1 MSEITRQ
8 DLISDDALEAPAIL
22 TKELEKL
29 LVVVGQV
36 KTSSKEIGQGIGGAG
51 LKQSKEDTNK
61 LTEEMRVLATV
72 SKQIKTETAK
82 QSDEYQKQ
90 ATILKDLKEQQKQ
103 RNALGD
109 KEAIN
114 VRAATSSIKE
124 LEAALKANRA
134 AYAALRTEEE
144 RNTKT
149 GKDLSKA
156 IEEQYNEVV
165 KLNKGMGVHKD
176 TVGNYEGALTG
187 LKAELKAARGEMVA
201 IADTLGQSSKE
212 YQAAAK
218 RAGEIG
224 DKIADAKD
232 EAKAF
237 QGDTAIE
244 NLGTRFGLLG
254 DKVKSLD
261 FKGAATQIR
270 GIADISKA
278 MTFKEAIAGLGG
290 FGSALGQLGKALFTN
305 PIFLIAGAIAA
316 AVIAFKYFESQAEK
330 LTTSMIERSKR
341 EMDALTKR
349 YDNEIKLMEIAHKDA
364 TELELEK
371 QRAIIKTAETA
382 IKASGDTMKIDY
394 LASLA
399 SRSIVFQANEEKILK
414 LKEFNEAKKS
424 AENEIE
430 LIEARRKQKQIDDAK
445 EVTDK
450 LIKEGQER
458 IKKIKALIAEEEADQ
473 AFDYNVSIIYD
484 DTVADFSPKV
494 LDQLDDLFSQTKNA
508 IDQARNQE
516 LQDKAEH
523 NANLLKTDLSY
534 QENRRALFRQ
544 QVIEIRDGLSEANG
558 YYQQFSSAILN
569 LSNALTVQ
577 RIGDIDS
584 EINKERERAN
594 NEILLAGGNA
604 EAKARIQAQ
613 SEIRIA
619 ALEKK
624 RRKEERDAAE
634 QAKTLGIVSAVI
646 KTALAVLNQLSS
658 GDPYTAFARAAAA
671 GSLGAIEI
679 AAISSQPLPKYFKG
693 TDFHQG
699 GKAIVGEQ
707 GAELMV
713 MPSGN
718 LQLTP
723 SHATVVDIP
732 RGTEVIPNAETMRML
747 AMAGITRPEM
757 IESRK
762 DNRLLNE
769 LKELKQITAKNR
781 PGKTN
786 LTRNM
791 ATVYES
797 RKVSET
803 MTQKVRALSMGEFGL

>member
-1 MSEITRQ
+1 MAEITRQ
-8 DLISDDALEAPAIL
+8 DLISDDALQAPALL

-29 LVVVGQV
+29 LVVAGQV
-36 KTSSKEIGQGIGGAG
+36 KETSKTLIGGSAG
-51 LKQSKEDTNK
+51 LKESEENTKK
-61 LTEEMRVLATV
+61 LTDKQRVLATV
-72 SKQIKTETAK
+72 SKQIATETAK
-82 QSDEYQKQ
+82 QSAEFQKQ

-103 RNALGD
+103 RNTLGE

-114 VRAATSSIKE
+114 VRAQNSSLKE
-124 LEAALKANRA
+124 LESALKANRA

-144 RNTKT
+144 RASKT

-156 IEEQYNEVV
+156 INEQYDEVV

-270 GIADISKA
+270 GIADISKE

-290 FGSALGQLGKALFTN
+290 FGSALGQLGKALLTN

-316 AVIAFKYFESQAEK
+316 AVIAFKYFEAQAEK

-349 YDNEIKLMEIAHKDA
+349 YDHEIKLMEIAHKDA

-371 QRAIIKTAETA
+371 QRAIIRTAETA
-382 IKASGDTMKIDY
+382 IKYAGDTMKIDY

-399 SRSIVFQANEEKILK
+399 ARSIVFTVNEEKMSK
-414 LKEFNEAKKS
+414 LKEFNEAKKA

-458 IKKIKALIAEEEADQ
+458 IKKIKALLAEEEADIDPFNTIIFGDEKTSQ
-473 AFDYNVSIIYD
+473 AI
-484 DTVADFSPKV
+484 
-494 LDQLDDLFSQTKNA
+494 LDQLDDLFGKTKNV
-508 IDQARNQE
+508 IDQAYNQE
-516 LQDKAEH
+516 LQDKAAH
-523 NANLLKTDLSY
+523 DANLLKSDLSY
-534 QENRRALFRQ
+534 HENRRALLRQ
-544 QVIEIRDGLSEANG
+544 QVVEIRDGLSEANG

-569 LSNALTVQ
+569 LSNALTAQ
-577 RIGDIDS
+577 RIVDIDS

-594 NEILLAGGNA
+594 NEIILAGGNA

-613 SEIRIA
+613 SDLRVQ

-624 RRKEERDAAE
+624 KRKEERDAAE
-634 QAKTLGIVSAVI
+634 QARTLGVISGVI

-671 GSLGAIEI
+671 GAIGAIEV
-679 AAISSQPLPKYFKG
+679 AAIASQQIPRYEVG
-693 TDFHQG
+693 TKNHPG
-699 GKAIVGEQ
+699 GRAIVGEK

-718 LQLTP
+718 LQLSP
-723 SHATVVDIP
+723 SHATVVDLP
-732 RGTEVIPNAETMRML
+732 RGTEVIPNIETMRML
-747 AMAGITRPEM
+747 AMAGISRPEM
-757 IESRK
+757 MESRK

-769 LKELKQITAKNR
+769 IKELKDITAKNKPR
-781 PGKTN
+781 NTN

-797 RKVSET
+797 RKVNDT
-803 MTQKVRALSMGEFGL
+803 MTKKVRALSMGDFGL

>member
-1 MSEITRQ
+1 MAEITRQ
-8 DLISDDALEAPAIL
+8 DLISDDALQAPALL

-29 LVVVGQV
+29 LVVAGQV
-36 KTSSKEIGQGIGGAG
+36 KETSKTLIGGSAG
-51 LKQSKEDTNK
+51 LKESQESTKK
-61 LTEEMRVLATV
+61 LTDEQRVLATV
-72 SKQIKTETAK
+72 SKQIATETAK
-82 QSDEYQKQ
+82 QSAEFQKQ

-103 RNALGD
+103 RNTLGE

-114 VRAATSSIKE
+114 VRAQNSSLKE
-124 LEAALKANRA
+124 LESALKANRA

-144 RNTKT
+144 RASKT

-156 IEEQYNEVV
+156 INEQYDEVV

-270 GIADISKA
+270 GIADISKE

-290 FGSALGQLGKALFTN
+290 FGSALGQLGKALLTN

-316 AVIAFKYFESQAEK
+316 AVIAFKYFDAQAEK

-349 YDNEIKLMEIAHKDA
+349 YDHEIKLMEIAHKDA

-371 QRAIIKTAETA
+371 QRAIIRTAETA
-382 IKASGDTMKIDY
+382 IKSAGDTMKIDY

-399 SRSIVFQANEEKILK
+399 ARSIVFTVNEEKMSK
-414 LKEFNEAKKS
+414 LKEFNEAKKA

-458 IKKIKALIAEEEADQ
+458 IKKIKALLAEEEADIDPFNTIIFGDEKTSQ
-473 AFDYNVSIIYD
+473 AI
-484 DTVADFSPKV
+484 
-494 LDQLDDLFSQTKNA
+494 LDQLDDLFGKTKNV
-508 IDQARNQE
+508 IDQAYNQE
-516 LQDKAEH
+516 LQDKAAH
-523 NANLLKTDLSY
+523 DANLLKSDLSY
-534 QENRRALFRQ
+534 HENRRALLRQ
-544 QVIEIRDGLSEANG
+544 QVVEIRDGLSEANG

-569 LSNALTVQ
+569 LSNALTAQ
-577 RIGDIDS
+577 RIVDIDS

-594 NEILLAGGNA
+594 NEIILAGGNA

-613 SEIRIA
+613 SDLRVQ

-624 RRKEERDAAE
+624 KRKEERDAAE
-634 QAKTLGIVSAVI
+634 QARTLGVISGVI

-671 GSLGAIEI
+671 GAIGAIEV
-679 AAISSQPLPKYFKG
+679 AAIASQQIPRYEVG
-693 TDFHQG
+693 TKNHPG
-699 GKAIVGEQ
+699 GRAIVGEK

-718 LQLTP
+718 LQLSP
-723 SHATVVDIP
+723 SHATVVDLP
-732 RGTEVIPNAETMRML
+732 RGTEVIPNIETMRML
-747 AMAGITRPEM
+747 AMAGISRPEM
-757 IESRK
+757 MESRK

-769 LKELKQITAKNR
+769 LKELKDITAKNKPR
-781 PGKTN
+781 NTN

-797 RKVSET
+797 RKVNDT
-803 MTQKVRALSMGEFGL
+803 MTKKVRALSMGDFGL

>member
-212 YQAAAK
+212 YQDAAR

-290 FGSALGQLGKALFTN
+290 FGSALGQLGKALLTN

>member
-1 MSEITRQ
+1 MAEITRQ
-8 DLISDDALEAPAIL
+8 DLISDDALQAPALL

-29 LVVVGQV
+29 LVVAGQV
-36 KTSSKEIGQGIGGAG
+36 KETSKTLIGGSAG
-51 LKQSKEDTNK
+51 LKESEENTKK
-61 LTEEMRVLATV
+61 LTDKQRVLATV
-72 SKQIKTETAK
+72 SKQIATETAK
-82 QSDEYQKQ
+82 QSAEFQKQ

-103 RNALGD
+103 RNTLGE

-114 VRAATSSIKE
+114 VRAQNSSLKE
-124 LEAALKANRA
+124 LESALKANRA

-144 RNTKT
+144 RASKT

-156 IEEQYNEVV
+156 INEQYDEVV

-176 TVGNYEGALTG
+176 TFGNYEGALTG

-270 GIADISKA
+270 GIADISKE

-290 FGSALGQLGKALFTN
+290 FGSALGQLGKALLTN

-316 AVIAFKYFESQAEK
+316 AVIAFKYFEAQAEK

-349 YDNEIKLMEIAHKDA
+349 YDHEIKLMEIAHKDA

-371 QRAIIKTAETA
+371 QRAIIRTAETA
-382 IKASGDTMKIDY
+382 IKSAGDTMKIDY

-399 SRSIVFQANEEKILK
+399 ARSIVFTVNEEKMSK
-414 LKEFNEAKKS
+414 LKEFNEAKKA

-458 IKKIKALIAEEEADQ
+458 IKKIKALLAEEEADIDPFNTIIFGDEKTSQ
-473 AFDYNVSIIYD
+473 AI
-484 DTVADFSPKV
+484 
-494 LDQLDDLFSQTKNA
+494 LDQLDDLFGKTKNV
-508 IDQARNQE
+508 IDQAYNQE
-516 LQDKAEH
+516 LQDKAAH
-523 NANLLKTDLSY
+523 DANLLKSDLSY
-534 QENRRALFRQ
+534 HENRRALLRQ
-544 QVIEIRDGLSEANG
+544 QVVEIRDGLSEANG

-569 LSNALTVQ
+569 LSNALTAQ
-577 RIGDIDS
+577 RIVDIDS
-584 EINKERERAN
+584 EKPNRRE
-594 NEILLAGGNA
+594 
-604 EAKARIQAQ
+604 
-613 SEIRIA
+613 
-619 ALEKK
+619 
-624 RRKEERDAAE
+624 
-634 QAKTLGIVSAVI
+634 
-646 KTALAVLNQLSS
+646 
-658 GDPYTAFARAAAA
+658 
-671 GSLGAIEI
+671 
-679 AAISSQPLPKYFKG
+679 
-693 TDFHQG
+693 H
-699 GKAIVGEQ
+699 
-707 GAELMV
+707 
-713 MPSGN
+713 
-718 LQLTP
+718 
-723 SHATVVDIP
+723 
-732 RGTEVIPNAETMRML
+732 
-747 AMAGITRPEM
+747 
-757 IESRK
+757 
-762 DNRLLNE
+762 
-769 LKELKQITAKNR
+769 
-781 PGKTN
+781 
-786 LTRNM
+786 
-791 ATVYES
+791 
-797 RKVSET
+797 
-803 MTQKVRALSMGEFGL
+803 

>member
-114 VRAATSSIKE
+114 VRAATSSIKQ

-165 KLNKGMGVHKD
+165 KLNKGMGVQKD

-212 YQAAAK
+212 YQDAAR

-290 FGSALGQLGKALFTN
+290 FGSALGQLGKALLTN

-349 YDNEIKLMEIAHKDA
+349 YDHEIKLMEIAHKDA

-371 QRAIIKTAETA
+371 QRAIIRTADTA
-382 IKASGDTMKIDY
+382 IKAAGDTMKIDY

-399 SRSIVFQANEEKILK
+399 ARSIVFTVNEEKMAK

-430 LIEARRKQKQIDDAK
+430 LIEARRKQKQIDNAK
-445 EVTDK
+445 DITDK

-458 IKKIKALIAEEEADQ
+458 IKKIKALISEEEADIEP
-473 AFDYNVSIIYD
+473 FNTIIFGNEQ
-484 DTVADFSPKV
+484 TNQTV
-494 LDQLDDLFSQTKNA
+494 LDQLNDLFGKTKTA

-523 NANLLKTDLSY
+523 DANLLKTDLSY
-534 QENRRALFRQ
+534 QENRRALFRK

-569 LSNALTVQ
+569 LSNALTAQ
-577 RIGDIDS
+577 RIADIDS

-613 SEIRIA
+613 SEIRTA

-671 GSLGAIEI
+671 GALGAIEI

-693 TDFHQG
+693 TEFHPG

-747 AMAGITRPEM
+747 AMAGISRPERS
-757 IESRK
+757 ESRS
-762 DNRLLNE
+762 DDRL
-769 LKELKQITAKNR
+769 LKELRSLKEITAKNK
-781 PGKTN
+781 PSNPK

-797 RKVSET
+797 RKVGENLT
-803 MTQKVRALSMGEFGL
+803 KKVRSLSMGDWV

>member
-36 KTSSKEIGQGIGGAG
+36 KTSSKEIGQGIGGEG
-51 LKQSKEDTNK
+51 LKKSKDDTVK
-61 LTEEMRVLATV
+61 LTKDMSELAKVTKLV
-72 SKQIKTETAK
+72 QKEQEKQNE
-82 QSDEYQKQ
+82 EYQKQ

-165 KLNKGMGVHKD
+165 KLNKGIGVHKD

-212 YQAAAK
+212 YQDAAR

-290 FGSALGQLGKALFTN
+290 FGSALGQLGKALLTN

-349 YDNEIKLMEIAHKDA
+349 YDHEIKLMEIAHKDA

-371 QRAIIKTAETA
+371 QRAIIRTADTA
-382 IKASGDTMKIDY
+382 IKAAGDTMKIDY

-399 SRSIVFQANEEKILK
+399 ARSIVFTVNEEKMAK

-430 LIEARRKQKQIDDAK
+430 LIEARRKQKQIDNAK
-445 EVTDK
+445 DITDK

-458 IKKIKALIAEEEADQ
+458 IKKIKALISEEEADIEP
-473 AFDYNVSIIYD
+473 FNTIIFGNEQ
-484 DTVADFSPKV
+484 TNQTV
-494 LDQLDDLFSQTKNA
+494 LDQLNDLFGKTKTA

-523 NANLLKTDLSY
+523 DANLLKTDLSY
-534 QENRRALFRQ
+534 QENRRALFRK

-569 LSNALTVQ
+569 LSNALTAQ
-577 RIGDIDS
+577 RIADIDS

-613 SEIRIA
+613 SEIRTA

-671 GSLGAIEI
+671 GALGAIEI

-693 TDFHQG
+693 TEFHPG

-713 MPSGN
+713 MPSGDVR
-718 LQLTP
+718 LSPAT
-723 SHATVVDIP
+723 ATVLDLP
-732 RGTEVIPNAETMRML
+732 RGTEVIPNEETMKML
-747 AMAGITRPEM
+747 AMAGISRPERS
-757 IESRK
+757 ESRS
-762 DNRLLNE
+762 DDRL
-769 LKELKQITAKNR
+769 LKELRSLKEITAKNK
-781 PGKTN
+781 PSNPK

-797 RKVSET
+797 RKV
-803 MTQKVRALSMGEFGL
+803 GEVIGYDI

>member
-36 KTSSKEIGQGIGGAG
+36 KTSSKEIGQGIGGEG
-51 LKQSKEDTNK
+51 LKKSKDDTVK
-61 LTEEMRVLATV
+61 LTKDMSELAKVTKLV
-72 SKQIKTETAK
+72 QKEQEKQNE
-82 QSDEYQKQ
+82 EYQKQ

-165 KLNKGMGVHKD
+165 KLNKGIGVHKD

-212 YQAAAK
+212 YQDAAR

-290 FGSALGQLGKALFTN
+290 FGSALGQLGKALLTN

-349 YDNEIKLMEIAHKDA
+349 YDHEIKLMEIAHKDA

-371 QRAIIKTAETA
+371 QRAIIRTADTA
-382 IKASGDTMKIDY
+382 IKAAGDTMKIDY

-399 SRSIVFQANEEKILK
+399 ARSIVFTVNEEKMAK

-430 LIEARRKQKQIDDAK
+430 LIEARRKQKQIDNAK
-445 EVTDK
+445 DITDK

-458 IKKIKALIAEEEADQ
+458 IKKIKALISEEEADIEP
-473 AFDYNVSIIYD
+473 FNTIIFGNEQ
-484 DTVADFSPKV
+484 TNQTV
-494 LDQLDDLFSQTKNA
+494 LDQLNDLFGKTKTA

-523 NANLLKTDLSY
+523 DANLLKTDLSY
-534 QENRRALFRQ
+534 QENRRALFRK

-569 LSNALTVQ
+569 LSNALTAQ
-577 RIGDIDS
+577 RIADIDS

-613 SEIRIA
+613 SEIRTA

-671 GSLGAIEI
+671 GALGAIEI

-693 TDFHQG
+693 TEFHPG

-713 MPSGN
+713 MPSGDVR
-718 LQLTP
+718 LSPAT
-723 SHATVVDIP
+723 ATVLDLP
-732 RGTEVIPNAETMRML
+732 RGTEVIPNEETMKML
-747 AMAGITRPEM
+747 AMAGISRPERS
-757 IESRK
+757 ESRS
-762 DNRLLNE
+762 DDRL
-769 LKELKQITAKNR
+769 LKELRSLKEITAKNK
-781 PGKTN
+781 PSNPK

-797 RKVSET
+797 RKVGENLT
-803 MTQKVRALSMGEFGL
+803 KKVRSLSMGDWV

>member
-1 MSEITRQ
+1 MAEITRQ
-8 DLISDDALEAPAIL
+8 DLISDDALQAPAIL

-36 KTSSKEIGQGIGGAG
+36 KEASKDLGVDDG
-51 LKQSKEDTNK
+51 LKQKQKRTKD
-61 LTEEMRVLATV
+61 LTDDERVMATV
-72 SKQIKTETAK
+72 TKQIATETAK
-82 QSDEYQKQ
+82 QSAEFQKQ

-103 RNALGD
+103 RNTLGE

-114 VRAATSSIKE
+114 VRAQNSSLRE

-134 AYAALRTEEE
+134 AYASLRTEEE
-144 RNTKT
+144 RASKT
-149 GKDLSKA
+149 GQELNKT
-156 IEEQYNEVV
+156 ITEQYEDVV
-165 KLNKGMGVHKD
+165 RLNKGMGVHKD

-290 FGSALGQLGKALFTN
+290 FGSALGQLGKALLTN

-316 AVIAFKYFESQAEK
+316 AVIAFKYFEAQAEK

-349 YDNEIKLMEIAHKDA
+349 YDHEIKLMEIAHKDA

-371 QRAIIKTAETA
+371 QRAIIRTAETA
-382 IKASGDTMKIDY
+382 IKSAGDTMKIDY

-399 SRSIVFQANEEKILK
+399 ARSIVFTVNEEKMSK
-414 LKEFNEAKKS
+414 LKEFNEAKKA

-458 IKKIKALIAEEEADQ
+458 IKKIKALIAEEEKDQ
-473 AFDYNVSIIYD
+473 PLDYNVSVIYD
-484 DTVADFSPKV
+484 DSVAEFSPKV
-494 LDQLDDLFSQTKNA
+494 LDQLDDLFGKTKNV
-508 IDQARNQE
+508 IDQAYNQE
-516 LQDKAEH
+516 LQEKAAH
-523 NANLLKTDLSY
+523 DANLLKSDLSY
-534 QENRRALFRQ
+534 QENRRALFLK
-544 QVIEIRDGLSEANG
+544 QVSETKEGLGKIQG
-558 YYQQFSSAILN
+558 YYNDLAGPLLA
-569 LSNALTVQ
+569 LSQSLTNQ
-577 RIGDIDS
+577 KLADLDS
-584 EINKERERAN
+584 EINKERERAA
-594 NEILLAGGNA
+594 NEILLAGGTA
-604 EAKARIQAQ
+604 DAKARIEAQ
-613 SEIRIA
+613 SELRIQALERKKKDEQRKQASRQRDNDIINATIKGIQATLTGLEKGGPFLAAVYA
-619 ALEKK
+619 AL
-624 RRKEERDAAE
+624 AAV
-634 QAKTLGIVSAVI
+634 QV
-646 KTALAVLNQLSS
+646 
-658 GDPYTAFARAAAA
+658 
-671 GSLGAIEI
+671 
-679 AAISSQPLPKYFKG
+679 AAIASQPLPQYFKG

-707 GAELMV
+707 GTELMV

-718 LQLTP
+718 LQLSP
-723 SHATVVDIP
+723 SHATVVDLP
-732 RGTEVIPNAETMRML
+732 RGTEVIPNIETMRML
-747 AMAGITRPEM
+747 AMAGISRPEM

-769 LKELKQITAKNR
+769 LKELKEITAKNK
-781 PGKTN
+781 PMDTN

-797 RKVSET
+797 RKVNDT
-803 MTQKVRALSMGEFGL
+803 MTKKVRALSMGDFEL

>member
-1 MSEITRQ
+1 MAEITRQ
-8 DLISDDALEAPAIL
+8 DLISDDALQAPALL

-29 LVVVGQV
+29 LVVAGQV
-36 KTSSKEIGQGIGGAG
+36 KETSKTLIGGSAG
-51 LKQSKEDTNK
+51 LKESEENTKK
-61 LTEEMRVLATV
+61 LTDKQRVLATV
-72 SKQIKTETAK
+72 SKQIATETAK
-82 QSDEYQKQ
+82 QSAEFQKQ

-103 RNALGD
+103 RNTLGE

-114 VRAATSSIKE
+114 VRAQNSSLKE
-124 LEAALKANRA
+124 LESALKANRA

-144 RNTKT
+144 RASKT

-156 IEEQYNEVV
+156 INEQYDEVV

-270 GIADISKA
+270 GIADISKE

-290 FGSALGQLGKALFTN
+290 FGSALGQLGKALLTN

-316 AVIAFKYFESQAEK
+316 AVIAFKYFEAQAEK

-349 YDNEIKLMEIAHKDA
+349 YDHEIKLMEIAHKDA

-371 QRAIIKTAETA
+371 QRAIIRTAETA
-382 IKASGDTMKIDY
+382 IKSAGDTMKIDY

-399 SRSIVFQANEEKILK
+399 ARSIVFTVNEEKMSK
-414 LKEFNEAKKS
+414 LKEFNEAKKA

-458 IKKIKALIAEEEADQ
+458 IKKIKALLAEEEADIDPFNTIIFGDEKTSQ
-473 AFDYNVSIIYD
+473 AI
-484 DTVADFSPKV
+484 
-494 LDQLDDLFSQTKNA
+494 LDQLDDLFGKTKNV
-508 IDQARNQE
+508 IDQAYNQE
-516 LQDKAEH
+516 LQDKAAH
-523 NANLLKTDLSY
+523 DANLLKSDLSY
-534 QENRRALFRQ
+534 HENRRALLRQ
-544 QVIEIRDGLSEANG
+544 QVVEIRDGLSEANG

-569 LSNALTVQ
+569 LSNALTAQ
-577 RIGDIDS
+577 RIVDIDS

-594 NEILLAGGNA
+594 NEIILAGGNA

-613 SEIRIA
+613 SDLRVQ

-624 RRKEERDAAE
+624 KRKEERDAAE
-634 QAKTLGIVSAVI
+634 QARTLGVISGVI

-671 GSLGAIEI
+671 GAIGAIEV
-679 AAISSQPLPKYFKG
+679 AAIASQQIPRYEVG
-693 TDFHQG
+693 TKNHPG
-699 GKAIVGEQ
+699 GRAIVGEK

-718 LQLTP
+718 LQLSP
-723 SHATVVDIP
+723 SHATVVDLP
-732 RGTEVIPNAETMRML
+732 RGTEVIPNIETMRML
-747 AMAGITRPEM
+747 AMAGISRPEM
-757 IESRK
+757 MESRK

-769 LKELKQITAKNR
+769 LKELKDITAKNKPR
-781 PGKTN
+781 NTN

-797 RKVSET
+797 RKVNDT
-803 MTQKVRALSMGEFGL
+803 MTKKVRALSMGDFGL

>member
-1 MSEITRQ
+1 MAEITRQ
-8 DLISDDALEAPAIL
+8 DLISDDALQAPALL

-29 LVVVGQV
+29 LVVAGQV
-36 KTSSKEIGQGIGGAG
+36 KETSKTLIGGSAG
-51 LKQSKEDTNK
+51 LKESEENTKK
-61 LTEEMRVLATV
+61 LTDEQRVLATV
-72 SKQIKTETAK
+72 SKQIATETAK
-82 QSDEYQKQ
+82 QSAEFQKQ

-103 RNALGD
+103 RNTLGE

-114 VRAATSSIKE
+114 VRAQNSSLKE
-124 LEAALKANRA
+124 LESALKANRA

-144 RNTKT
+144 RASKT

-156 IEEQYNEVV
+156 INEQYDEVV

-270 GIADISKA
+270 GIADISKE

-290 FGSALGQLGKALFTN
+290 FGSALGQLGKALLTN

-316 AVIAFKYFESQAEK
+316 AVIAFKYFEAQAEK

-349 YDNEIKLMEIAHKDA
+349 YDHEIKLMEIAHKDA

-371 QRAIIKTAETA
+371 QRAIIRTAETA
-382 IKASGDTMKIDY
+382 IKSAGDTMKIDY

-399 SRSIVFQANEEKILK
+399 ARSIVFTVNEEKMSK
-414 LKEFNEAKKS
+414 LKEFNEAKKA

-458 IKKIKALIAEEEADQ
+458 IKKIKALLAEEEADIDPFNTIIFGDEKTSQ
-473 AFDYNVSIIYD
+473 AI
-484 DTVADFSPKV
+484 
-494 LDQLDDLFSQTKNA
+494 LDQLDDLFGKTKNV
-508 IDQARNQE
+508 IDQAYNQE
-516 LQDKAEH
+516 LQDKAAH
-523 NANLLKTDLSY
+523 DANLLKSDLSY
-534 QENRRALFRQ
+534 HENRRALLRQ
-544 QVIEIRDGLSEANG
+544 QVVEIRDGLSEANG

-569 LSNALTVQ
+569 LSNALTAQ
-577 RIGDIDS
+577 RIVDIDS

-594 NEILLAGGNA
+594 NEIILAGGNA

-613 SEIRIA
+613 SDLRVQ

-624 RRKEERDAAE
+624 KRKEERDAAE
-634 QAKTLGIVSAVI
+634 QARTLGVISGVI

-671 GSLGAIEI
+671 GAIGAIEV
-679 AAISSQPLPKYFKG
+679 AAIASQQIPRYEVG
-693 TDFHQG
+693 TKNHPG
-699 GKAIVGEQ
+699 GRAIVGEK

-718 LQLTP
+718 LQLSP
-723 SHATVVDIP
+723 SHATVVDLP
-732 RGTEVIPNAETMRML
+732 RGTEVIPNIETMRML
-747 AMAGITRPEM
+747 AMAGISRPEM
-757 IESRK
+757 MESRK

-769 LKELKQITAKNR
+769 LKELKDITAKNKPR
-781 PGKTN
+781 NTN

-797 RKVSET
+797 RKVNDT
-803 MTQKVRALSMGEFGL
+803 MTKKVRALSMGDFGL

>member
-1 MSEITRQ
+1 MAEITRQ
-8 DLISDDALEAPAIL
+8 DLISDDALQAPALL

-36 KTSSKEIGQGIGGAG
+36 KETSKTLIGGSAG
-51 LKQSKEDTNK
+51 LKESQESTKK
-61 LTEEMRVLATV
+61 LTDEQRVLATV
-72 SKQIKTETAK
+72 SKQIATETAK
-82 QSDEYQKQ
+82 QSAEFQKQ
-90 ATILKDLKEQQKQ
+90 AAILKDLKEQQKQ
-103 RNALGD
+103 RNTLGE

-114 VRAATSSIKE
+114 VRAQNSSLKE
-124 LEAALKANRA
+124 LESALKANRA

-144 RNTKT
+144 RASKT

-156 IEEQYNEVV
+156 INEQYDEVV
-165 KLNKGMGVHKD
+165 KLNKKMGVHKD

-290 FGSALGQLGKALFTN
+290 FGSALGQLGKVIFTN

-316 AVIAFKYFESQAEK
+316 AVIAFKYFEAQAEK

-349 YDNEIKLMEIAHKDA
+349 YDHEIKLMEIAHKDA

-371 QRAIIKTAETA
+371 QRAIIRTAETA
-382 IKASGDTMKIDY
+382 IKSAGDTMKIDY

-399 SRSIVFQANEEKILK
+399 ARSIVFTVNEEKISK
-414 LKEFNEAKKS
+414 LKEFNEAKKA

-458 IKKIKALIAEEEADQ
+458 IKKIKALLAEEEADIDPFNTIIFGDEKTSQ
-473 AFDYNVSIIYD
+473 AI
-484 DTVADFSPKV
+484 
-494 LDQLDDLFSQTKNA
+494 LDQLDDLFGKTKNV
-508 IDQARNQE
+508 IDQAYNQE
-516 LQDKAEH
+516 LQDKAAH
-523 NANLLKTDLSY
+523 DANLLKSDLSY
-534 QENRRALFRQ
+534 HENRRALLRQ
-544 QVIEIRDGLSEANG
+544 QVVEIRDGLSEANG

-569 LSNALTVQ
+569 LSNALTAQ
-577 RIGDIDS
+577 RIVDIDS

-594 NEILLAGGNA
+594 NEIILAGGNA

-613 SEIRIA
+613 SDLRIQE
-619 ALEKK
+619 LERKK
-624 RRKEERDAAE
+624 KQEQRKLAE
-634 QAKTLGIVSAVI
+634 QQKTFAIIEATI
-646 KTALAVLNQLSS
+646 ATALSVTRALSAPP
-658 GDPYTAFARAAAA
+658 GVPYTIPFGIMA
-671 GSLGAIEI
+671 GALGAIQI
-679 AAISSQPLPKYFKG
+679 AAIASQPLPQYFKG
-693 TDFHQG
+693 TDFHPG

-707 GAELMV
+707 GTELMV

-718 LQLTP
+718 LQLSP
-723 SHATVVDIP
+723 SHATVVDLP
-732 RGTEVIPNAETMRML
+732 RGTEVIPNIETMRML
-747 AMAGITRPEM
+747 AMAGISRPEM
-757 IESRK
+757 MESRK

-769 LKELKQITAKNR
+769 LKELKDITAKNKPR
-781 PGKTN
+781 NTN

-797 RKVSET
+797 RKVNDT
-803 MTQKVRALSMGEFGL
+803 MTKKVRALSMGDFGL

>member
-1 MSEITRQ
+1 MAEITRQ
-8 DLISDDALEAPAIL
+8 DLISDDALQAPALL

-36 KTSSKEIGQGIGGAG
+36 KQSSQTLIGGSAG
-51 LKQSKEDTNK
+51 LKESQESTKK
-61 LTEEMRVLATV
+61 LTEEQRVLATV
-72 SKQIKTETAK
+72 SKQIATETAK
-82 QSDEYQKQ
+82 QSAEFQKQ

-103 RNALGD
+103 KNALGE

-114 VRAATSSIKE
+114 VRASTSSIKE

-349 YDNEIKLMEIAHKDA
+349 YDHEIKLMEIAHKDA

-371 QRAIIKTAETA
+371 QRAIIRTADTA
-382 IKASGDTMKIDY
+382 IKAAGDTMKIDY

-399 SRSIVFQANEEKILK
+399 ARSIVFTVNEEKMAK

-430 LIEARRKQKQIDDAK
+430 LIEARRKQKQIDNAK
-445 EVTDK
+445 DVTDK

-693 TDFHQG
+693 TEFHPG

-723 SHATVVDIP
+723 SHATVVDLP

-762 DNRLLNE
+762 DNRLLHE

>member
-1 MSEITRQ
+1 MAEITRQ
-8 DLISDDALEAPAIL
+8 DLISDDALQAPALL

-29 LVVVGQV
+29 LVVAGQV
-36 KTSSKEIGQGIGGAG
+36 KETSKTLIGGSAG
-51 LKQSKEDTNK
+51 LKESQESTKK
-61 LTEEMRVLATV
+61 LTDEQRVLATV
-72 SKQIKTETAK
+72 SKQIATETAK
-82 QSDEYQKQ
+82 QSAEFQKQ

-103 RNALGD
+103 RNTLGE

-114 VRAATSSIKE
+114 VRAQNSSLKE
-124 LEAALKANRA
+124 LESALKANRA

-144 RNTKT
+144 RASKT

-156 IEEQYNEVV
+156 INEQYDEVV

-176 TVGNYEGALTG
+176 TFGNYEGALTG

-270 GIADISKA
+270 GIADISKE

-290 FGSALGQLGKALFTN
+290 FGSALGQLGKALLTN

-316 AVIAFKYFESQAEK
+316 AVIAFKYFEAQAEK

-349 YDNEIKLMEIAHKDA
+349 YDHEIKLMEIAHKDA

-371 QRAIIKTAETA
+371 QRAIIRTAETA
-382 IKASGDTMKIDY
+382 IKSAGDTMKIDY

-399 SRSIVFQANEEKILK
+399 ARSIVFTVNEEKMSK
-414 LKEFNEAKKS
+414 LKEFNEAKKA

-458 IKKIKALIAEEEADQ
+458 IKKIKALLAEEEADIDPFNTIIFGDEKTSQ
-473 AFDYNVSIIYD
+473 AI
-484 DTVADFSPKV
+484 
-494 LDQLDDLFSQTKNA
+494 LDQLDDLFGKTKNV
-508 IDQARNQE
+508 IDQAYNQE
-516 LQDKAEH
+516 LQDKAAH
-523 NANLLKTDLSY
+523 DANLLKSDLSY
-534 QENRRALFRQ
+534 HENRRALLRQ
-544 QVIEIRDGLSEANG
+544 QVVEIRDGLSEANG

-569 LSNALTVQ
+569 LSNALTAQ
-577 RIGDIDS
+577 RIVDIDS

-594 NEILLAGGNA
+594 NEIILAGGNA

-613 SEIRIA
+613 SDLRVQ

-624 RRKEERDAAE
+624 KRKEERDAAE
-634 QAKTLGIVSAVI
+634 QARTLGVISGVI

-671 GSLGAIEI
+671 GAIGAIEV
-679 AAISSQPLPKYFKG
+679 AAIASQQIPRYEVG
-693 TDFHQG
+693 TKNHPG
-699 GKAIVGEQ
+699 GRAIVGEK

-718 LQLTP
+718 LQLSP
-723 SHATVVDIP
+723 SHATVVDLP
-732 RGTEVIPNAETMRML
+732 RGTEVIPNIETMRML
-747 AMAGITRPEM
+747 AMAGISRPEM
-757 IESRK
+757 MESRK

-769 LKELKQITAKNR
+769 LKELKDITAKNKPR
-781 PGKTN
+781 NTN

-797 RKVSET
+797 RKVNDT
-803 MTQKVRALSMGEFGL
+803 MTKKVRALSMGDFGL

>member
-1 MSEITRQ
+1 
-8 DLISDDALEAPAIL
+8 
-22 TKELEKL
+22 
-29 LVVVGQV
+29 
-36 KTSSKEIGQGIGGAG
+36 
-51 LKQSKEDTNK
+51 
-61 LTEEMRVLATV
+61 
-72 SKQIKTETAK
+72 
-82 QSDEYQKQ
+82 
-90 ATILKDLKEQQKQ
+90 
-103 RNALGD
+103 
-109 KEAIN
+109 
-114 VRAATSSIKE
+114 
-124 LEAALKANRA
+124 
-134 AYAALRTEEE
+134 
-144 RNTKT
+144 
-149 GKDLSKA
+149 
-156 IEEQYNEVV
+156 
-165 KLNKGMGVHKD
+165 
-176 TVGNYEGALTG
+176 
-187 LKAELKAARGEMVA
+187 
-201 IADTLGQSSKE
+201 
-212 YQAAAK
+212 
-218 RAGEIG
+218 
-224 DKIADAKD
+224 
-232 EAKAF
+232 
-237 QGDTAIE
+237 
-244 NLGTRFGLLG
+244 
-254 DKVKSLD
+254 
-261 FKGAATQIR
+261 
-270 GIADISKA
+270 
-278 MTFKEAIAGLGG
+278 
-290 FGSALGQLGKALFTN
+290 
-305 PIFLIAGAIAA
+305 
-316 AVIAFKYFESQAEK
+316 
-330 LTTSMIERSKR
+330 
-341 EMDALTKR
+341 
-349 YDNEIKLMEIAHKDA
+349 
-364 TELELEK
+364 
-371 QRAIIKTAETA
+371 
-382 IKASGDTMKIDY
+382 MKIDY

-399 SRSIVFQANEEKILK
+399 ARSIVFTVNEEKMSK

>member
-212 YQAAAK
+212 YQDAAR

-237 QGDTAIE
+237 QGDTSLE
-244 NLGTRFGLLG
+244 NLGTRFGMLG
-254 DKVKSLD
+254 EKVRNLD
-261 FKGAATQIR
+261 FRGAAVQIK
-270 GIADISKA
+270 GIAELAKQ

-290 FGSALGQLGKALFTN
+290 FGSALGQLGKALLTN

-316 AVIAFKYFESQAEK
+316 AIIAFKYFEAQAEK

-349 YDNEIKLMEIAHKDA
+349 YDHEIKLMEIAHGDA

-382 IKASGDTMKIDY
+382 IKSAGDIMKIDY

-399 SRSIVFQANEEKILK
+399 ARSIVFTVNEEKMSK

-445 EVTDK
+445 DITDK

-473 AFDYNVSIIYD
+473 ALDYNVSIIYD

-494 LDQLDDLFSQTKNA
+494 LDQLDDLLGKTKN
-508 IDQARNQE
+508 ILDQAWNQE
-516 LQDKAEH
+516 LNEKAKH
-523 NANLLKTDLSY
+523 DADMLKTDQAY
-534 QENRRALFRQ
+534 AENRRALFIS
-544 QVIEIRDGLSEANG
+544 QVKEVSNSLGQA
-558 YYQQFSSAILN
+558 YQIYSQFSQAVNLLQNNQSQQRILN
-569 LSNALTVQ
+569 
-577 RIGDIDS
+577 IES
-584 EINKERERAN
+584 EINKERERAA
-594 NEILLAGGNA
+594 NEILIAGGNA
-604 EAKARIQAQ
+604 EAKAKIEAQSALRIEALERKRRQEQRQVAIRQRDADIIDATIKGIQATLAGLVKGGPPLAAVY
-613 SEIRIA
+613 A
-619 ALEKK
+619 AL
-624 RRKEERDAAE
+624 AAV
-634 QAKTLGIVSAVI
+634 QV
-646 KTALAVLNQLSS
+646 
-658 GDPYTAFARAAAA
+658 
-671 GSLGAIEI
+671 
-679 AAISSQPLPKYFKG
+679 AAISSKPIPQYFKG
-693 TDFHQG
+693 TENHPG
-699 GKAIVGEQ
+699 GLAIVGER
-707 GAELMV
+707 GEELMV
-713 MPSGN
+713 MPSGDVR
-718 LQLTP
+718 LSPAT
-723 SHATVVDIP
+723 ATVLDLP
-732 RGTEVIPNAETMRML
+732 RGTEVIPNEETMKML
-747 AMAGITRPEM
+747 AMAGISRPERS
-757 IESRK
+757 ESRS
-762 DNRLLNE
+762 DDRL
-769 LKELKQITAKNR
+769 LKELRSLKEITAKNK
-781 PGKTN
+781 PSNPK

-797 RKVSET
+797 RKVGENLT
-803 MTQKVRALSMGEFGL
+803 KKVRSLSMGDWV

>member
-1 MSEITRQ
+1 MAEITRQ
-8 DLISDDALEAPAIL
+8 DLISDDALQAPALL

-29 LVVVGQV
+29 LVVAGQV
-36 KTSSKEIGQGIGGAG
+36 KETSKTLIGGIAG
-51 LKQSKEDTNK
+51 LKESQENTKK
-61 LTEEMRVLATV
+61 LTDKQRVLATV
-72 SKQIKTETAK
+72 SKQIATETAK
-82 QSDEYQKQ
+82 QSAEFQKQ

-103 RNALGD
+103 RNTLGE

-114 VRAATSSIKE
+114 VRAQNSSLKE
-124 LEAALKANRA
+124 LESALKANRA

-144 RNTKT
+144 RASKT

-156 IEEQYNEVV
+156 INEQYDEVV

-270 GIADISKA
+270 GIADISKE

-290 FGSALGQLGKALFTN
+290 FGSALGQLGKALLTN

-316 AVIAFKYFESQAEK
+316 AVIAFKYFEAQAEK

-349 YDNEIKLMEIAHKDA
+349 YDHEIKLMEIAHKDA

-371 QRAIIKTAETA
+371 QRAIIRTAETA
-382 IKASGDTMKIDY
+382 IKSAGDTMKIDY

-399 SRSIVFQANEEKILK
+399 ARSIVFTVNEEKMSK
-414 LKEFNEAKKS
+414 LKEFNEAKKA

-458 IKKIKALIAEEEADQ
+458 IKKIKALLAEEEADIDPFNTIIFGDEKTSQ
-473 AFDYNVSIIYD
+473 AI
-484 DTVADFSPKV
+484 
-494 LDQLDDLFSQTKNA
+494 LDQLDDLFGKTKNV
-508 IDQARNQE
+508 IDQAYNQE
-516 LQDKAEH
+516 LQDKAAH
-523 NANLLKTDLSY
+523 DANLLKSDLSY
-534 QENRRALFRQ
+534 HENRRALLRQ
-544 QVIEIRDGLSEANG
+544 QVVEIRDGLSEANG

-569 LSNALTVQ
+569 LSNALTAQ
-577 RIGDIDS
+577 RIVDIDS

-594 NEILLAGGNA
+594 NEIILAGGNA

-613 SEIRIA
+613 SDLRVQ

-624 RRKEERDAAE
+624 KRKEERDAAE
-634 QAKTLGIVSAVI
+634 QARTLGVISGVI

-671 GSLGAIEI
+671 GAIGAIEV
-679 AAISSQPLPKYFKG
+679 AAIASQQIPRYEVG
-693 TDFHQG
+693 TKNHPG
-699 GKAIVGEQ
+699 GRAIVGEK

-718 LQLTP
+718 LQLSP
-723 SHATVVDIP
+723 SHATVVDLP
-732 RGTEVIPNAETMRML
+732 RGTEVIPNIETMRML
-747 AMAGITRPEM
+747 AMAGISRPEM
-757 IESRK
+757 MESRK

-769 LKELKQITAKNR
+769 LKELKDITAKNKPR
-781 PGKTN
+781 NTN

-797 RKVSET
+797 RKVNDT
-803 MTQKVRALSMGEFGL
+803 MTKKVRALSMGDFGL

>member
-1 MSEITRQ
+1 MAEITRQ
-8 DLISDDALEAPAIL
+8 DLISDDALQAPALL

-29 LVVVGQV
+29 LVVAGQV
-36 KTSSKEIGQGIGGAG
+36 KETSKTLIGGSAG
-51 LKQSKEDTNK
+51 LKESQESTKK
-61 LTEEMRVLATV
+61 LTDEQRVLATV
-72 SKQIKTETAK
+72 SKQIATETAK
-82 QSDEYQKQ
+82 QSAEFQKQ

-103 RNALGD
+103 RNTLGE

-114 VRAATSSIKE
+114 VRAQNSSLKE
-124 LEAALKANRA
+124 LESALKANRA

-144 RNTKT
+144 RASKT

-156 IEEQYNEVV
+156 INEQYDEVV

-270 GIADISKA
+270 GIADISKE

-290 FGSALGQLGKALFTN
+290 FGSALGQLGKALLTN

-316 AVIAFKYFESQAEK
+316 AIIAFKYFEAQAEK

-349 YDNEIKLMEIAHKDA
+349 YDHEIKLMEIAHKDA

-371 QRAIIKTAETA
+371 QRAIIRTAETA
-382 IKASGDTMKIDY
+382 IKSAGDTMKIDY

-399 SRSIVFQANEEKILK
+399 ARSIVFTVNEEKMSK
-414 LKEFNEAKKS
+414 LKEFNEAKKA

-458 IKKIKALIAEEEADQ
+458 IKKIKALLAEEEADIDPFNTIIFGDEKTSQ
-473 AFDYNVSIIYD
+473 AI
-484 DTVADFSPKV
+484 
-494 LDQLDDLFSQTKNA
+494 LDQLDDLFGKTKNV
-508 IDQARNQE
+508 IDQAYNQE
-516 LQDKAEH
+516 LQDKAAH
-523 NANLLKTDLSY
+523 DANLLKSDLSY
-534 QENRRALFRQ
+534 HENRRALLRQ
-544 QVIEIRDGLSEANG
+544 QVVEIRDGLSEANG

-569 LSNALTVQ
+569 LSNALTAQ
-577 RIGDIDS
+577 RIVDIDS

-594 NEILLAGGNA
+594 NEIILAGGNA

-613 SEIRIA
+613 SDLRVQ

-624 RRKEERDAAE
+624 KRKEERDAAE
-634 QAKTLGIVSAVI
+634 QARTLGVISGVI

-671 GSLGAIEI
+671 GAIGAIEV
-679 AAISSQPLPKYFKG
+679 AAIASQQIPRYEVG
-693 TDFHQG
+693 TKNHPG
-699 GKAIVGEQ
+699 GRAIVGEK

-718 LQLTP
+718 LQLSP
-723 SHATVVDIP
+723 SHATVVDLP
-732 RGTEVIPNAETMRML
+732 RGTEVIPNIETMRML
-747 AMAGITRPEM
+747 AMAGISRPEM
-757 IESRK
+757 MESRK

-769 LKELKQITAKNR
+769 LKELKDITAKNKPR
-781 PGKTN
+781 NTN

-797 RKVSET
+797 RKVNDT
-803 MTQKVRALSMGEFGL
+803 MTKKVRALSMGDFGL

>member
-290 FGSALGQLGKALFTN
+290 FGSALGQLGKALLTN

-349 YDNEIKLMEIAHKDA
+349 YDHEIKLMEIAHKDA

-371 QRAIIKTAETA
+371 QRAIIRTADTA
-382 IKASGDTMKIDY
+382 IKAAGDTMKIDY

-399 SRSIVFQANEEKILK
+399 ARSIVFTVNEEKMAK

-458 IKKIKALIAEEEADQ
+458 IKKIKALISEEEADIEP
-473 AFDYNVSIIYD
+473 FNTIIFGNEE
-484 DTVADFSPKV
+484 TNQTV
-494 LDQLDDLFSQTKNA
+494 LDQLNDLFGKTKNA

-523 NANLLKTDLSY
+523 DANLLKTDLSY

-569 LSNALTVQ
+569 LSNALTAQ
-577 RIGDIDS
+577 RIADIDS

-671 GSLGAIEI
+671 GALGAIEI

-693 TDFHQG
+693 TEFHPG